1 MNTAMQQSES
11 PYSLKN
17 TNIFS
22 AETYTKL
29 QDIMYEQPVEE
40 GSYLFW
46 DSDVADK
53 LYYIKKG
60 HVRITK
66 SSDEGKEFILYL
78 FQEGD
83 LFGEWASYEEA
94 RYSYNAVA
102 AEDSVLGVIQQR
114 DLEILLWQHGE
125 MAVEFMKW
133 MGLMHRITQTKFRDL
148 MMYGKTGALCSTL
161 IRLANTYGSS
171 NTEGILVTHR
181 FTNTELGD
189 MIGATRESVNR
200 ILSDLKSKKVI
211 DYRDSNILIK
221 DIEYLRDICRCEDC
235 PLSICRI

>member
-1 MNTAMQQSES
+1 MLQTDR

-17 TNIFS
+17 TNLFS
-22 AETYTKL
+22 EETYNRLKE
-29 QDIMYEQPVEE
+29 IMYEQKVEA
-40 GSYLFW
+40 GTYIFW
-46 DSDVADK
+46 DSDPADK

-66 SSDEGKEFILYL
+66 STDDGKEFILYL
-78 FQEGD
+78 FQDGD
-83 LFGEWASYEEA
+83 LFGEWGSYENA

-102 AEDSVLGVIQQR
+102 ADECVLGVVQQR

-125 MAVEFMKW
+125 MAVELMKW
-133 MGLMHRITQTKFRDL
+133 MGIMHRITQTKFRDL

-161 IRLANTYGSS
+161 IRLANTYGQE
-171 NTEGILVTHR
+171 TQEGTVISRH

-200 ILSDLKSKKVI
+200 ILSDLRSKKVLRYE
-211 DYRDSNILIK
+211 DGNILIMDIDYLK
-221 DIEYLRDICRCEDC
+221 DVCHCEEC
-235 PLSICRI
+235 PLSVCRI